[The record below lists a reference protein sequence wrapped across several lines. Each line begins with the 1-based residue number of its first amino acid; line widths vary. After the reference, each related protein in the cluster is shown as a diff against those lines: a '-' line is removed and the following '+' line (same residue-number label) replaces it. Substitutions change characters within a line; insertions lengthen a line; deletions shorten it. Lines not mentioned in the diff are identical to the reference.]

1 LLACRALLGCSV
13 TNPRIELFEDAVWP
27 ALAAGRI
34 QSEVA
39 LVLAKRGRCSVMLTG
54 GRSAARLYE
63 AWSGLPAFNQSSGVD
78 FYFGDERCVAP
89 DSVES
94 NYGLAMKTLFCKGVP
109 KGCKVFRMEGDGADR
124 ELAARRYDKSLPRHM
139 DMLLLGVGN
148 DGHVA
153 SLFPRSPALKEH
165 GRSVMPVV
173 GPKAPH
179 ERLTITPPVISGAK
193 RIFVLATGGVKAEV
207 LAAALRDKDDIESLP
222 VRLALRGTWLV
233 DTALSEAN
241 N

>member
-1 LLACRALLGCSV
+1 MTSL
-13 TNPRIELFEDAVWP
+13 RIELFEGAAWP

-39 LVLAKRGRCSVMLTG
+39 RVLAERGHCSVMLTG
-54 GRSAARLYE
+54 GRSAALLYA
-63 AWSGLPAFNQSSGVD
+63 AWSGLPAFNQSPGVD

-89 DSVES
+89 DNVES

-109 KGCKVFRMEGDGADR
+109 KGCKVFRMEADDADR
-124 ELAARRYDKSLPRHM
+124 ELAARRYDKLLPRHM
-139 DMLLLGVGN
+139 DVLLLGVGD

-193 RIFVLATGGVKAEV
+193 RVFVLATGGVKARV
-207 LAAALRDKDDIESLP
+207 LAAALRDTDYIESLP

-233 DTALSEAN
+233 DTALSETN